1 MLEKRL
7 CAMNYI
13 SRLCNTVDTRDINID
28 NRAALA
34 GTADDYRYTN
44 GKDVFGIRWHYFDS
58 KSMLDCL
65 ERYRI
70 LDTVYIKVF
79 HAELIKKSVDIVVFY
94 SRLNCVTEKHIELI
108 WKSLRDKNENERR
121 IIFDCLISALMNSRN
136 LLHCRN
142 TIYLIEKLILSSIA

>member
-13 SRLCNTVDTRDINID
+13 SRLCNTVATRDINID

-65 ERYRI
+65 NGTD

-121 IIFDCLISALMNSRN
+121 IIFDCLISALMSSETFYIVEIRFISSRN
-136 LLHCRN
+136 
-142 TIYLIEKLILSSIA
+142 